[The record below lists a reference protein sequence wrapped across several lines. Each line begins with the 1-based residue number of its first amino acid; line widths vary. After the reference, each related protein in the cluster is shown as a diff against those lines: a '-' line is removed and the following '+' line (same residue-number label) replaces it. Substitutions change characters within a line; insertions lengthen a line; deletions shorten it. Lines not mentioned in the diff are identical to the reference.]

1 MNKKV
6 ATIGGLILTAVVF
19 FLVGMWVFK
28 PTTKEKL
35 ASYLAPGASV
45 TGASDSKGKI
55 V

>member
-19 FLVGMWVFK
+19 FFVGMLVYK

-35 ASYLAPGASV
+35 ASYLKPGATV
-45 TGASDSKGKI
+45 TGAADSKGKI